1 MRTARIV
8 EEGAAY
14 YHVISRVVGREYVF
28 AADAERER
36 FRAIMRAVEAFSGVQ
51 ILTWTLLSNHFHILV
66 HVPEQADVSD
76 QELGRRMRY
85 LYGQDKVDGF
95 MGELETLRQAG
106 QAETAERMK
115 RSYVQ
120 RMANLA
126 AFMKTLKQRVS
137 ISYNRRH
144 GRVGTLWEERYKS
157 LLLEGEC
164 GVLMAVSAYIDL
176 NAVRAGLVQDP
187 KDYRFSGY
195 GEAVG
200 GSKQARE
207 GLALVVS
214 GGGDWGAVSGEYR
227 QVLYI
232 KGEARG
238 ITPEGAP
245 VRAGFSEA
253 EVGAVV
259 AVKGRLSL
267 SAVLRCRVRY
277 FTDGLVLGHK
287 VFVEETFMRKRSHFS
302 TKRQNGARALK
313 GAQWGD
319 LCTVRDLRVDVL
331 GMAPAPV

>member
-95 MGELETLRQAG
+95 MGELEKLRQAG

-120 RMANLA
+120 RIANLA

-137 ISYNRRH
+137 IQ
-144 GRVGTLWEERYKS
+144 GTNGGT
-157 LLLEGEC
+157 EGMKA
-164 GVLMAVSAYIDL
+164 GVAVPMA
-176 NAVRAGLVQDP
+176 
-187 KDYRFSGY
+187 KT
-195 GEAVG
+195 
-200 GSKQARE
+200 
-207 GLALVVS
+207 GLA
-214 GGGDWGAVSGEYR
+214 A
-227 QVLYI
+227 
-232 KGEARG
+232 
-238 ITPEGAP
+238 
-245 VRAGFSEA
+245 
-253 EVGAVV
+253 
-259 AVKGRLSL
+259 
-267 SAVLRCRVRY
+267 
-277 FTDGLVLGHK
+277 
-287 VFVEETFMRKRSHFS
+287 
-302 TKRQNGARALK
+302 
-313 GAQWGD
+313 
-319 LCTVRDLRVDVL
+319 
-331 GMAPAPV
+331 